1 VRRYPVAVGLLLSL
15 LRRCQLRAIRAGSK
29 WVFRRFL
36 PRTRARLGR
45 RLDLGSAN
53 DLQLLPGR
61 GKVQKLTGGW
71 PSKNVSPLPGCG
83 SQKPCPLP
91 RGLEGQAR
99 VAAPTSGAA
108 TDAATEGHRRHL
120 PARGPPHQTGAVQP
134 AKCPLDLGGG
144 STYADSGLPRVN
156 RSLFFGSLPWGTT
169 GVRPRLIRPCRVRPA
184 RGPPSLADTNC
195 VTLFRPTARHKS
207 THPQERPQLKRGP
220 R

>member
-61 GKVQKLTGGW
+61 GKVQKLAGGW

-91 RGLEGQAR
+91 GGLEGQAR

-120 PARGPPHQTGAVQP
+120 PARGPPIRLGQFSPPNAPLTWGAARRMQTQG
-134 AKCPLDLGGG
+134 
-144 STYADSGLPRVN
+144 Y
-156 RSLFFGSLPWGTT
+156 
-169 GVRPRLIRPCRVRPA
+169 
-184 RGPPSLADTNC
+184 
-195 VTLFRPTARHKS
+195 
-207 THPQERPQLKRGP
+207 QE
-220 R
+220 